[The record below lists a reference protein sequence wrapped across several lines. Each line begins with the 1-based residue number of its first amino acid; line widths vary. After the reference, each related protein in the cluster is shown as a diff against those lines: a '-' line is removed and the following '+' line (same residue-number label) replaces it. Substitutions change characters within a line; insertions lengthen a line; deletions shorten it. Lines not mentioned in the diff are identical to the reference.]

1 MKITKVELK
10 RIIKE
15 EIGRVL
21 REQSLGK
28 IDFEGTET
36 SIEFLGM
43 GTKYDQTEV
52 KLRINGDEYSIL
64 GAYDIDS
71 LADEVISNIEDDD
84 EYYYFGLIRQMHIRD
99 NIFTHDVFFMCKEDE
114 SDTPEDE
121 EAGLVSFNK
130 DGSSQ
135 LEFDWKVG

>member
-71 LADEVISNIEDDD
+71 LADEVISKIEDDD
-84 EYYYFGLIRQMHIRD
+84 EYWFLGEDPDESFASGFKAELKKVLKAIGA
-99 NIFTHDVFFMCKEDE
+99 NPGSEDE
-114 SDTPEDE
+114 ARASYSPEN
-121 EAGLVSFNK
+121 VYS
-130 DGSSQ
+130 
-135 LEFDWKVG
+135 